1 MFVDFTD
8 RFDEWFSA
16 ILFDLA
22 EIPAYGSIIKVQF
35 MGDLRMAMMD
45 GNEAVARIAHQTNEV
60 IAIYPITPA
69 SPMGEL
75 SDAWSAAGRKNI
87 WGSVPEIIEMQSEAG
102 AAGAIHGALQSG
114 ALSTTFTASQGLLL
128 MIPNMY
134 KIAGELTPTV
144 FHVSARTLA
153 THALSIFGDHSDVMA
168 VRGTGFAML
177 AASSV
182 QEAHD
187 FALISQAASLSTRL
201 PFVHFFDGF
210 RTSHEINQVEEIE
223 LEVIHS
229 MMGERR
235 IHQHR
240 QRALNPDHPVVR
252 GTSQN
257 PDTFFQQ
264 REAITPWYQQAP
276 NLVKATMERFALLT
290 GRRYRPF
297 EYVGAVDA
305 ERVVILMGSGV
316 GAVEE
321 TVEHLTARGEKVG
334 VIKVRLYRP
343 FSPHYLLEVLPE
355 TVKQIAVLDRIKEP
369 GADGEPLYKDVVTAL
384 AMHSGSGELWPHPMP
399 KVVGGR
405 YGISSKEFTP
415 AMVKAVFE
423 MLTQSRLK
431 NSFTIGIEDDVSD
444 SSLAW
449 DESFKPDAVKNQF
462 KALFY
467 GLGSD
472 GTVSANRNAIKII
485 GEQSNHQGQGY
496 FVYDS
501 KKTGAVTVS
510 HLRFGTELI
519 RSSYLI
525 TPGEAD
531 FVACHQ
537 ERFLQ
542 RYPMLEMAKPGAVFL
557 LNSAQP
563 ADQLWDSLPRTVQQT
578 IIDKSLRFYAIDAVT
593 TAAEAGMGKRIN
605 TVMQSC
611 FFAISEVLPRE
622 QAIAAM
628 KQAVQVSY
636 GKKGEAVVQQNF
648 DAIDAALDHLHS
660 ITVPATVTSK
670 LELKPTVSGDAPEF
684 VQQVTGRLI
693 AGEGDQLPVSAFPY
707 DGTWPVGTTQWEKRN
722 LAFEIPLWDESIC
735 IDCGKCPFV
744 CPHSAIRSKV
754 LDLDHAA
761 TAPEGFKYAPVKGKE
776 FAAETQISYQVAPED
791 CTGCGLCV
799 EICPVHDKQNPEHK
813 ALNMVSLES
822 DLLEQER
829 SSWAFF
835 KSLPEYDRTLVRA
848 STLKGAMLFQPLFE
862 FSGACTGCAETPYVR
877 LTSQLFGERMVVAN
891 ATGCSSIYGGNL
903 PTTPWTVTTEGRGPA
918 WSNSLFEDNAEFG
931 MGMRA
936 ALDHQWDEVREKLQM
951 MQKEIEAELGEA
963 FVEQLLSRDQTSES
977 GIYQQRQAVEQLS
990 ERLKQIDSDEA
1001 QLLEALIDVLVRRSV
1016 WIIGGDGW
1024 AYDIGFGGVDH
1035 ALASGRDVNILVLD
1049 TEVYSNTGGQTSKAT
1064 PRGAVAKFSAGGKTS
1079 AKKNLADV
1087 AISYGNVYVA
1097 QVAYGA
1103 KDMQTLK
1110 TFLEAESYPGTS
1122 IIIAYAPC
1130 IAQGVDMTENHSRQR
1145 LAVESGHWP
1154 LFRYDPR
1161 RREQGKNP
1169 MQLDSKAPKIPY
1181 ADFIQGEGRFSVL
1194 MRSQPEVAAALQKQ
1208 AEEEISARYQHYKRL
1223 AEEEVTA

>member
-1 MFVDFTD
+1 
-8 RFDEWFSA
+8 
-16 ILFDLA
+16 
-22 EIPAYGSIIKVQF
+22 
-35 MGDLRMAMMD
+35 MAMMD

-75 SDAWSAAGRKNI
+75 SDVWSAAGKRNI
-87 WGSVPEIIEMQSEAG
+87 WGNVPEVIEMQSEAG
-102 AAGAIHGALQSG
+102 AAGAIHGALQGG
-114 ALSTTFTASQGLLL
+114 ALATTFTASQGLLL

-187 FALISQAASLSTRL
+187 FALIAQSVSLSSRI
-201 PFVHFFDGF
+201 PFLHFFDGF
-210 RTSHEINQVEEIE
+210 RTSHEINRVDEIPV
-223 LEVIHS
+223 EVIRS
-229 MMGERR
+229 MLSESA

-240 QRALNPDHPVVR
+240 QRAMNPDHPVVR

-264 REAITPWYQQAP
+264 REAITPWYERAP
-276 NLVKATMERFALLT
+276 ELVEKAMERFMTLT
-290 GRRYRPF
+290 GRRYRLF
-297 EYVGAVDA
+297 DYVGAANA
-305 ERVVILMGSGV
+305 ERVIVLMGSGV
-316 GAVEE
+316 GAAEE
-321 TVEHLTARGEKVG
+321 TVEHLVARGERVG
-334 VIKVRLYRP
+334 LVKVRLYRP
-343 FSPHYLLEVLPE
+343 FSAKHLLQVLPGNI
-355 TVKQIAVLDRIKEP
+355 KRMAVLDRMKEP
-369 GADGEPLYKDVVTAL
+369 GAGGEPLYKDVVTAL
-384 AMHSGSGELWPHPMP
+384 AMNIGREALWKGEMP
-399 KVVGGR
+399 QIVGGR

-415 AMVKAVFE
+415 AMVKAIFE
-423 MLTQSRLK
+423 MLERQPK
-431 NSFTIGIEDDVSD
+431 PSFTVGIEDDVTG
-444 SSLAW
+444 SSLQW
-449 DESFKPDAVKNQF
+449 ERNFRPDAVQNQF

-485 GEQSNHQGQGY
+485 GEESDRYGQGY

-501 KKTGAVTVS
+501 KKSGAVTIS
-510 HLRFGTELI
+510 HLRFGDTPV

-525 TPGEAD
+525 TGGEAD

-537 ERFLQ
+537 ERFLT
-542 RYPMLEMAKPGAVFL
+542 RYRMAEMAKPGAVFL
-557 LNSAQP
+557 LNSSQSP
-563 ADQLWDSLPRTVQQT
+563 ESVWDTLPRSQQQVV
-578 IIDKSLRFYAIDAVT
+578 IDRKLRLYVIDASRV
-593 TAAEAGMGKRIN
+593 AAGVGMGKRVN

-611 FFAISEVLPRE
+611 FFAISEVLPPAV
-622 QAIAAM
+622 AIAAM
-628 KQAVQVSY
+628 KRAVEQSY

-648 DAIDAALDHLHS
+648 NAIDAALNHLYPVV
-660 ITVPATVTSK
+660 VPERATST
-670 LELKPTVSGDAPEF
+670 LELVQPVPEDAPPF
-684 VQQVTGRLI
+684 VQQVTAVLI
-693 AGEGDQLPVSAFPY
+693 AGDGEQLPVSVFPQ
-707 DGTWPVGTTQWEKRN
+707 DGTWPTGTTQWEKRN
-722 LAFEIPLWDESIC
+722 LALEIPCWDERLC

-754 LDLDHAA
+754 FDLEHAVQSPA
-761 TAPEGFKYAPVKGKE
+761 GFKYAPAKGKE
-776 FAAETQISYQVAPED
+776 FAPQIQISYQVAPED

-799 EICPVHDKQNPEHK
+799 EVCPVEDRQNPGHK
-813 ALNMVSLES
+813 ALDMVPVEQM
-822 DLLEQER
+822 LLEQECAN
-829 SSWAFF
+829 WEFF
-835 KSLPEYDRTLVRA
+835 RKLPEYDRTLVRPN
-848 STLKGAMLFQPLFE
+848 TLKGAMLFQPLFE

-877 LTSQLFGERMVVAN
+877 LASQLFGERMLVAN

-918 WSNSLFEDNAEFG
+918 WNNSLFEDNAEFG
-931 MGMRA
+931 MGMRI
-936 ALDHQWDEVREKLQM
+936 ALDHQLDEVKDGLLQM
-951 MQKEIEAELGEA
+951 RAELGERM
-963 FVEQLLSRDQTSES
+963 VDELLSRDQSSES
-977 GIYQQRQAVEQLS
+977 GIYQQRLSVEQLS
-990 ERLKQIDSDEA
+990 E
-1001 QLLEALIDVLVRRSV
+1001 LLYQVGTEEALALDELIEVLVRRSV

-1035 ALASGRDVNILVLD
+1035 ALASGRDLNILVLD

-1064 PRGAVAKFSAGGKTS
+1064 PRGAVAKFSAGGKMS

-1087 AISYGNVYVA
+1087 AISYGNVYVG

-1103 KDMQTLK
+1103 RDMQTLK

-1122 IIIAYAPC
+1122 MIIAYAPC
-1130 IAQGVDMTENHSRQR
+1130 TAHGVELGENHNRQR

-1161 RREQGKNP
+1161 RRDQGKSP
-1169 MQLDSKAPKIPY
+1169 MQLDSKPPTRAY
-1181 ADFIQGEGRFSVL
+1181 AEFMQGEERFNAL
-1194 MRSQPEVAAALQKQ
+1194 LRSHPKEAEALQQQ
-1208 AEEEISARYQHYKRL
+1208 AQEEVSARFNHYQML
-1223 AEEEVTA
+1223 AGSL